1 MAVVHIDLFSL
12 AGGRSVRMEWP
23 TDLNEAEASEI
34 IPWLDIIERKI
45 QRRMN
50 ENERKPGTAN
60 GADGREPNPAGGKE
74 RELYT

>member
-1 MAVVHIDLFSL
+1 MAAVHIDLFSL

-50 ENERKPGTAN
+50 ENEQNAGDRQRR
-60 GADGREPNPAGGKE
+60 GRSRAES
-74 RELYT
+74 RRR

>member
-1 MAVVHIDLFSL
+1 MAAVHIDLFSL

-74 RELYT
+74 NA